1 MNNKLKKN
9 TIIKKNSQQKAQKTL
24 ILNKNK
30 VIIIIKIKNSRISTP
45 NQD

>member
-9 TIIKKNSQQKAQKTL
+9 TKIKKNSQQKAQKTL
-24 ILNKNK
+24 ILNRNK